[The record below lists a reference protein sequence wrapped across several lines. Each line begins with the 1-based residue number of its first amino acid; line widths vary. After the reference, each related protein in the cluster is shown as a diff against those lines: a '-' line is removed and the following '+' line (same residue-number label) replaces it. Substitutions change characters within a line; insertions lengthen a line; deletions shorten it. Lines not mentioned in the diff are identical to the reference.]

1 MIFVTVGTQ
10 LPFERLVA
18 AVDNWSGT
26 KSPKPEVLAQV
37 GAGRL
42 DYVNLRSVR
51 TLDGAQYSAAVADA
65 ELIIAHAGTGS
76 ILTALDYGIPV
87 IVMPRD
93 NRRGEHRD
101 DHQMQ
106 TARQLETMGLVSI
119 AWSETELP
127 LLIDDKLRRPRGAST
142 MRKRGTELV
151 DFLRSYLRDVLSG
164 DR

>member
-1 MIFVTVGTQ
+1 VIFVTVGTQ

-37 GAGRL
+37 GAGSL
-42 DYVNLRSVR
+42 DYGNLRSVR
-51 TLDGAQYSAAVADA
+51 TLDGAQYSAAIADA

-76 ILTALDYGIPV
+76 ILTALDLGIPV

-93 NRRGEHRD
+93 DRRGEHRD

-106 TARQLETMGLVSI
+106 TARQLEKMGLVSI
-119 AWSETELP
+119 AWSEKELP
-127 LLIDDKLRRPRGAST
+127 LLIDDKLRQPRAART
-142 MRKRGTELV
+142 KRKRGNELV
-151 DFLRSYLRDVLSG
+151 DYLHSYLRDVLSG